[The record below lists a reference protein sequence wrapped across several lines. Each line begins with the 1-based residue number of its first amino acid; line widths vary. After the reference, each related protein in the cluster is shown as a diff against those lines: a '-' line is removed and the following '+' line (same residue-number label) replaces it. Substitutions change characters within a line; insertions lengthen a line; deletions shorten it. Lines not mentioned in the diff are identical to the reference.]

1 MAFGYLLFTQCSLD
15 NNKNKHDCYRGKASK
30 KKFCANIKEHATEI
44 INCDKKKKKKM
55 LPLTKKQEKEY
66 KTQKLCRVC
75 KRDKVFNK
83 DQNYCKVRD
92 QCEREEAP
100 NNICHIRYQT
110 SKEIYLVFQNGANYD
125 YHSIIRER
133 GMKNFQVSLTV

>member
-1 MAFGYLLFTQCSLD
+1 
-15 NNKNKHDCYRGKASK
+15 
-30 KKFCANIKEHATEI
+30 
-44 INCDKKKKKKM
+44 M

-92 QCEREEAP
+92 QCEREQAP
-100 NNICHIRYQT
+100 RSICNIRYQT
-110 SKEIYLVFQNGANYD
+110 SKEIYLVFQNGVNYD

-133 GMKNFQVSLTV
+133 ERDEEFSSQFDGLAEKTEKYTAFTVPIKK